1 MFDLKWIRENKDFF
15 DQGLQRRGVSSQSTL
30 LLEMDEALRSL
41 QTEIQT
47 INEQRNVTARK
58 MGELKKKGED
68 ITALV
73 QEGAQLKNLLPELE
87 EKERTLHQQIFN
99 ILASLPNL
107 PQEDLPVGDETANKE
122 IKKEGTPPSFSFTP
136 KQHFELG
143 ESLGLMDFEQAAYI
157 SGARF
162 VILKGPL
169 AHLERALASFML
181 DIHTREFGYQEVS
194 LPLLVKDDA
203 LFGTGNLPKFSE
215 DLFKTT
221 SDHWLIPTA
230 EVPLTNIVAQKILEE
245 STLPLRLTAYT
256 PCFRLEAGSAGRDTR
271 GMLRQHQFGKV
282 ELVSITTP
290 SQASAE
296 HERMLMAAQTVLKRL
311 EIPYRV
317 MLLATQDISPA
328 SQKTYDL
335 EAWLPGQN
343 CYREISSCSLCGS
356 YQARRMN
363 ARYRPQD
370 PLHKKP
376 LFVSTLNGSGIAVG
390 RALIA
395 LLENHQQEDGSIRIP
410 FALSPYLNNA
420 EKITSHGTIE

>member
-15 DQGLQRRGVSSQSTL
+15 DQGLQRRGVSSQSTS
-30 LLEMDEALRSL
+30 LLEMDETIRTL
-41 QTEIQT
+41 QTEIQN
-47 INEQRNVTARK
+47 INELRNTTARK
-58 MGELKKKGED
+58 MGELKKNGED

-73 QEGAQLKNLLPELE
+73 QEGIRLKNLLPELE
-87 EKERTLHQQIFN
+87 EKERTLQQKILN

-122 IKKEGTPPSFSFTP
+122 IKKEGNPPSFSFMP

-143 ESLGLMDFEQAAYI
+143 EALGLMDFEQAAYI

-169 AHLERALASFML
+169 ARLERALASFML

-215 DLFKTT
+215 DLFKTN

-230 EVPLTNIVAQKILEE
+230 EVPLTNLVAQKIMEE
-245 STLPLRLTAYT
+245 SVLPLRLTAYT

-376 LFVSTLNGSGIAVG
+376 LFVSTLNGSGLAVG

-395 LLENHQQEDGSIRIP
+395 LLENHQQEDASILIP
-410 FALSPYLNNA
+410 SALRPYLNNA
-420 EKITSHGTIE
+420 EKITSHGTFE